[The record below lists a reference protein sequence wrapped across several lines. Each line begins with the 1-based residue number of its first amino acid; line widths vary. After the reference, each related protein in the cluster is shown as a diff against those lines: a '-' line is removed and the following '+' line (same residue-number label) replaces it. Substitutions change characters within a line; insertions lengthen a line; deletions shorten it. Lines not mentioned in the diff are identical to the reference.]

1 MVETPAQTRARLLA
15 EQQREARAALAKR
28 AGANPYKPTT
38 DASLAAMTTEA
49 KARAA
54 TAIPHERAA
63 TPLADGLPSQVRAM
77 ADLPMENPPVHR
89 AQIKPIPGEVDKEG
103 FLARVRNLPIWPKL
117 SNKTRMAVGRALVWA
132 IGKQVRGVAL
142 ISYAG
147 LATAAQCCRTQ
158 AWRAIRCFRA
168 HGILDVF
175 NVIVREDNEFHR
187 EPNAY
192 SLRGFTKAIPAV
204 VEAVRDAATG
214 AFDRVKEQVRR
225 FAHVWD
231 MRANRG
237 PRRGPGRPRTNP
249 APT

>member
-1 MVETPAQTRARLLA
+1 MTETPKEARARLIREQLERSHAASRVRAQGSPYLA
-15 EQQREARAALAKR
+15 PETVQARHEAELAALPRAVPIPASTPAAAGLPPEARA
-28 AGANPYKPTT
+28 
-38 DASLAAMTTEA
+38 
-49 KARAA
+49 
-54 TAIPHERAA
+54 
-63 TPLADGLPSQVRAM
+63 V

-103 FLARVRNLPIWPKL
+103 FLTRVRNLPVWPKL

-132 IGKQVRGVAL
+132 IGKEVRGVAI
-142 ISYAG
+142 ISYSG

-168 HGILDVF
+168 HGILDIF
-175 NVIVREDNEFHR
+175 NVIVREDNDLLR
-187 EPNAY
+187 DPNAY

-204 VEAVRDAATG
+204 VDAVKDAVTG
-214 AFDRVKEQVRR
+214 AFDRATEQVRR

-237 PRRGPGRPRTNP
+237 VPARKSRRHP
-249 APT
+249 APA